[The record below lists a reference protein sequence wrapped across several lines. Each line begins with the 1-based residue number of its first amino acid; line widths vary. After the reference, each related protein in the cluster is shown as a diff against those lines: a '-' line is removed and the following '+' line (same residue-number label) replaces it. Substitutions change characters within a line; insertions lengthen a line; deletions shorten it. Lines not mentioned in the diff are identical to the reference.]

1 MELFFLRRRVRPF
14 SRGPMAFSSY
24 RSCRVAT
31 IVIASLVPCTFAQR
45 GGGDPHAG
53 GAVDLPSAGSP
64 IMERNTDPRSVFISG
79 KVVLQGGGPS
89 GRVAIERICNGMARR
104 EGYTNSKG
112 NFQFELGRNSMERDA
127 SQADSDRMVS
137 NKNARIPP
145 SGGSEIRFDDC
156 DLRASMSGFISTT
169 VPMRVYAGS
178 TQIEVGTIVLTR
190 MGMADGPTVSVNTMT
205 IPKDARDAF
214 DRGRKAGTEKKF
226 DEAVTELNKAV
237 GTFPQYAAAWSLL
250 GEVHRLQNQFEPAKT
265 EYAQALAADP
275 KFVSPYFGLA
285 AMAVVENK
293 WTDAAQFTEQLIQLN
308 SSAYPLAYF
317 FNAAANL
324 NLGRLDAA
332 ELSARKFQQMDK
344 AHTRPDIALLLATI
358 LAGKHQYAEAA
369 QLYRDYLALKPDAPN
384 TEALKKESQRLEG
397 LSAAKQ

>member
-1 MELFFLRRRVRPF
+1 
-14 SRGPMAFSSY
+14 MAFSSY
-24 RSCRVAT
+24 RICLAAT
-31 IVIASLVPCTFAQR
+31 IVMATLVPCAFTQR

-79 KVVLQGGGPS
+79 KVILQGGGPS

-178 TQIEVGTIVLTR
+178 SQIEVGTIVLTR
-190 MGMADGPTVSVNTMT
+190 MGTADGPTVSVNTMT

-237 GTFPQYAAAWSLL
+237 GIFPQYAAAWSLL

-265 EYAQALAADP
+265 EYAKALAADP

-293 WTDAAQFTEQLIQLN
+293 WTDAAQFTDQLIQLN

-324 NLGRLDAA
+324 NLGKLDAA

-344 AHTRPDIALLLATI
+344 AHTRPDIALLLANI
-358 LAGKHQYAEAA
+358 LTGKHQYAEAA

-384 TEALKKESQRLEG
+384 AEALKKESQRLEG